1 MICKTSCKSITRCV
15 EIKNNFV
22 TLKLNLMPKANKSM
36 MVADEMIVT
45 KIYLLRGQKVML
57 DEDLAELYQVPTG
70 RLNEQVKR
78 NIARFPADFMFQ
90 LTKDEFENLK
100 SQNATSSWGG
110 RRKLPFAFTEHG
122 VLMLS
127 SVLNSERAVGVN
139 IQIMRIYTKM
149 REMLMT
155 NQEILLKLEQL
166 ERQTFQHSEDIQMI
180 FTALKELLNPPQEP
194 RPRIGFRRPGE
205 EE

>member
-1 MICKTSCKSITRCV
+1 MTCKTSCKNITRCV

-22 TLKLNLMPKANKSM
+22 ILKLNLMAKANKSM

-90 LTKDEFENLK
+90 LTKEEFENLK

-110 RRKLPFAFTEHG
+110 RRKLPSAFTEHG

-139 IQIMRIYTKM
+139 IQI
-149 REMLMT
+149 
-155 NQEILLKLEQL
+155 
-166 ERQTFQHSEDIQMI
+166 
-180 FTALKELLNPPQEP
+180 
-194 RPRIGFRRPGE
+194 
-205 EE
+205 

>member
-1 MICKTSCKSITRCV
+1 MTCNTSCKNITRCV

-90 LTKDEFENLK
+90 LTKEEFENLK

-110 RRKLPFAFTEHG
+110 RRKLPSAFTEHG

-166 ERQTFQHSEDIQMI
+166 ERQTSQHSEDIQMI

>member
-1 MICKTSCKSITRCV
+1 MA
-15 EIKNNFV
+15 
-22 TLKLNLMPKANKSM
+22 KANKSI

-78 NIARFPADFMFQ
+78 NIARLPADFMFQ
-90 LTKDEFENLK
+90 LTKEEFENLK

-127 SVLNSERAVGVN
+127 SVLNSERAIGVN

-166 ERQTFQHSEDIQMI
+166 ERQTFQNSDDIQMI

-194 RPRIGFRRPGE
+194 RPRIGFRRKDE
-205 EE
+205 QD

>member
-1 MICKTSCKSITRCV
+1 MTI
-15 EIKNNFV
+15 
-22 TLKLNLMPKANKSM
+22 
-36 MVADEMIVT
+36 ADEMIVT

-57 DEDLAELYQVPTG
+57 DEDLAELYQVSTG

-90 LTKDEFENLK
+90 LTKEEFENLK

-110 RRKLPFAFTEHG
+110 RRKLPSAFTEHG

-127 SVLNSERAVGVN
+127 SVLNSERAVAVN

-166 ERQTFQHSEDIQMI
+166 ERQTFQNSDDIQTI
-180 FTALKELLNPPQEP
+180 FTALKELLNPPQEA
-194 RPRIGFRRPGE
+194 RTRIGFRRHDE
-205 EE
+205 ED

>member
-1 MICKTSCKSITRCV
+1 
-15 EIKNNFV
+15 
-22 TLKLNLMPKANKSM
+22 
-36 MVADEMIVT
+36 
-45 KIYLLRGQKVML
+45 ML

-78 NIARFPADFMFQ
+78 NIGRFPVDFMFQ
-90 LTKDEFENLK
+90 LTEEEFKNLI

-155 NQEILLKLEQL
+155 NQEIQLKLEQL
-166 ERQTFQHSEDIQMI
+166 ERKPSRIAMI
-180 FTALKELLNPPQEP
+180 YK
-194 RPRIGFRRPGE
+194 
-205 EE
+205 

>member
-1 MICKTSCKSITRCV
+1 MS
-15 EIKNNFV
+15 
-22 TLKLNLMPKANKSM
+22 
-36 MVADEMIVT
+36 
-45 KIYLLRGQKVML
+45 
-57 DEDLAELYQVPTG
+57 TG

-78 NIARFPADFMFQ
+78 NLDRFPVDFMFQ
-90 LTKDEFENLK
+90 LTEDEFKNLK

-110 RRKLPFAFTEHG
+110 RRKLPSAFAEHG

-127 SVLNSERAVGVN
+127 SVLNSRIAIGVN

-166 ERQTFQHSEDIQMI
+166 EKQVVQNSDDIQMI
-180 FTALKELLNPPQEP
+180 FGALKELLNPPLEP
-194 RPRIGFRRPGE
+194 RPRVGFRRKDE
-205 EE
+205 QD